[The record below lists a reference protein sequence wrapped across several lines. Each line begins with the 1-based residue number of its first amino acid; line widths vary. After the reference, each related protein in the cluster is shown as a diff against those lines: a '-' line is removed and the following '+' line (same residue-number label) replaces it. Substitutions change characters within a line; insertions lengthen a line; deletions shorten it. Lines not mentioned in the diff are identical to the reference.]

1 MPPAAFSPLGRAHV
15 LLVRSARP
23 SGCGLA
29 FGMTQDRTG
38 HAFLNTPLFAHAGF
52 CHSYSNEK
60 AKYEKYSTVPFT
72 IVQNQV
78 WG

>member
-29 FGMTQDRTG
+29 GR
-38 HAFLNTPLFAHAGF
+38 AFLNTPWDGEGAWDVWESMRRGRQWLRELGFLFDSIQDECEAP
-52 CHSYSNEK
+52 
-60 AKYEKYSTVPFT
+60 T
-72 IVQNQV
+72 Q
-78 WG
+78 